1 MFAEKYS
8 QNTDYHQLQ
17 RQQQEHIIREFE
29 KIKLKRGILDIPI
42 FYLIKTTRINQRTLI
57 NQISILIEKGILEVN
72 MFSTCPYCYESNMK
86 NDENKFI
93 KCSHCNE
100 LYSSNDEIEKYRIKK
115 SE

>member
-1 MFAEKYS
+1 
-8 QNTDYHQLQ
+8 
-17 RQQQEHIIREFE
+17 
-29 KIKLKRGILDIPI
+29 
-42 FYLIKTTRINQRTLI
+42 
-57 NQISILIEKGILEVN
+57 
-72 MFSTCPYCYESNMK
+72 MFSTCPYCYESNIK